1 MSAYRLPKGGLI
13 KRDRPLTFTF
23 DGKAMSG
30 FEGDTLASALLAN
43 DQVLVGRS
51 FKYHRPRGIVTAGS
65 SEPNALVSLGR
76 GARTEPNTR
85 ATVTELYDG
94 LSARSQNRWP
104 SLRYDI
110 GAINSL
116 LSPFLGAGFY
126 YKTFMWPKNFWE
138 KVYEPLIRK
147 AAGLGKAAMLPDPDR
162 YEKTWAHCDLLV
174 VGAGP
179 AGLMAALTAAR
190 AGLRVIVADESFA
203 PGGSLLNET
212 TFVDGLSGAAFA
224 AKCLDELAGFAHV
237 TLLSRT
243 TVFGW
248 YDDNVF
254 GAVEQVQKH
263 VAVPSPERPVERLWR
278 IIAKRAIL
286 ATGAEERPLVF
297 GGNDRPGVM
306 TAGAVRTYLNR
317 YGVAAGR
324 SVAVFANGGAGYR
337 TAADLV
343 AAGVEVAAI
352 IDPRQDAQ
360 EQAPDG
366 VRLLRGAHVV
376 ATQGGSRLSSVIVER
391 MGHQQEIACD
401 ALAMSGGFS
410 PIVHLACQRGAKPV
424 WSEAAQAFLAPD
436 VGPGLQIVGAAAGL
450 SSLADCLAD
459 GVAKAAQ
466 MVESLGFKVA
476 LAPASVVEG
485 DYDASYAPLWY
496 VTGSVGK
503 AFVDFQN
510 DVHIGDISQ
519 AEREAMGFVEHA
531 KRYTTAGM
539 ATDQGKLGH
548 VNAVG
553 IIAGMRGISPASVGT
568 TTFRPFYTPVSMGA
582 MAGSS
587 RAEQS
592 RPTRLSPLHGWARKN
607 GAEFMDAGLWKRSA
621 WFVRSGETGWRDSV
635 DREVLTVRSHAGLC
649 DVSTL
654 GKIEVFGKDAAEF
667 LNRIYCNTVLKLPI
681 GKARYGL
688 MLREDGMVLD
698 DGTLSH
704 LAENHYLISTT
715 TAYAD
720 EVMSHLEFAAQVLW
734 SHLDVQFV
742 SVSDHWAQ
750 MALAGP
756 KSRQILEHLV
766 EDDISNA
773 AFPYLSARHVTLK
786 GGMTARLFRI
796 SFSGEL
802 AYELAVP
809 AGYGEAVAD
818 VLMELG
824 APHGICAY
832 GVEAMN
838 VMRIEKG
845 FVTHSEI
852 DGTTTP
858 DDLGLGRMFAGT
870 KADFIGKRMS
880 SRFGLT
886 AADRYQLVGL
896 VPVDADEAFPA
907 GAHLLKE
914 DARPSLLNDQGHVT
928 SVCHSP
934 VLDHCIALALLKS
947 GRERIGEK
955 IMVWDG
961 LRGTEV
967 LATVSHPVFVDPAGE
982 KLHG

>member
-1 MSAYRLPKGGLI
+1 MSAYRLPQGGLI
-13 KRDRPLTFTF
+13 KRDRPLKFSF
-23 DGKAMSG
+23 DGKVLSG

-43 DQVLVGRS
+43 DQLLVGRS
-51 FKYHRPRGIVTAGS
+51 FKYHRPRGLVTAGS
-65 SEPNALVSLGR
+65 SEPNALVSLGT
-76 GARTEPNTR
+76 GARIEPNTR
-85 ATVTELYDG
+85 ATMAELFDG
-94 LSARSQNRWP
+94 LTARSQNRWP

-110 GAINSL
+110 GAVNSL
-116 LSPFLGAGFY
+116 LSPVLGAGFY
-126 YKTFMWPKNFWE
+126 YKTFMWPKSFWE
-138 KVYEPLIRK
+138 KLYEPLIRK
-147 AAGLGKAAMLPDPDR
+147 AAGLGKAAMQADPDR
-162 YEKTWAHCDLLV
+162 YEKIWHHCDLLV

-179 AGLMAALTAAR
+179 TGLVAALTAAR
-190 AGLRVIVADESFA
+190 VGLRVVLADESFA
-203 PGGSLLNET
+203 LGGSLLNET
-212 TFVDGLSGAAFA
+212 THVDGVSGAEFA
-224 AKCLDELAGFAHV
+224 QTCVDELAGFANV
-237 TLLSRT
+237 TLLPRT

-263 VAVPSPERPVERLWR
+263 VAAPAPARPVERMWR
-278 IIAKRAIL
+278 IVAKHALL

-324 SVAVFANGGAGYR
+324 SVAIFANGGAGYR

-352 IDPRQDAQ
+352 IDPRLD
-360 EQAPDG
+360 APDQPPAG
-366 VRLLRGAHVV
+366 VRLMRGAQVV
-376 ATQGGSRLSSVIVER
+376 ATQGGTRLSSVIVER

-436 VGPGLQIVGAAAGL
+436 VGPQLSVAGSAAGL
-450 SSLADCLAD
+450 SSLSECLGD
-459 GVAKAAQ
+459 GAAKAARIA
-466 MVESLGFKVA
+466 ESLGFKTAMPV
-476 LAPASVVEG
+476 PPVVEG
-485 DYDASYAPLWY
+485 DYNADFAPLWY
-496 VTGSVGK
+496 VTGSIGK

-510 DVHIGDISQ
+510 DVHVADLSL

-539 ATDQGKLGH
+539 ATDQGKLGN
-548 VNAVG
+548 VNKVG

-582 MAGSS
+582 LAGTS

-592 RPTRLSPLHGWARKN
+592 RPTRISPLHGWARKN
-607 GAEFMDAGLWKRSA
+607 GAEFVASGLWNRSA
-621 WFVRSGETGWRDSV
+621 WFPRSGETGWRESV
-635 DREVLTVRSHAGLC
+635 AREVLTVRNHAGLC

-667 LNRIYCNTVLKLPI
+667 LNRIYCNAVLKLPV

-688 MLREDGMVLD
+688 MLREDGMLLD
-698 DGTLSH
+698 DGTLSR
-704 LAENHYLISTT
+704 LAEHHYLISTT
-715 TAYAD
+715 TAYAA
-720 EVMSHLEFAAQVLW
+720 EVMSHLEFAAQILW
-734 SHLDVQFV
+734 PELEVQLV
-742 SVSDHWAQ
+742 SVSDQWAQ

-756 KSRQILEHLV
+756 KSRQILEQLV
-766 EDDISNA
+766 EDDLSDA
-773 AFPYLSARHVTLK
+773 AFPYLAARTVTLK
-786 GGMTARLFRI
+786 GGLTARLFRI

-809 AGYGEAVAD
+809 ASFGEAVAD
-818 VLMELG
+818 ALMELG
-824 APHGICAY
+824 SQHGICAY

-845 FVTHSEI
+845 FITHSEM

-858 DDLGLGRMFAGT
+858 DDLGLGRMFVGT

-896 VPVDADEAFPA
+896 VAIDADEAFSA

-914 DARPSLLNDQGHVT
+914 GARPSLLNDQGHVT

-934 VLDHCIALALLKS
+934 VLDRCIGLALLKS

-955 IMVWDG
+955 ILVWDG
-961 LRGTEV
+961 LRSKEV
-967 LATVSHPVFVDPAGE
+967 LATVSAPVFVDPTGE
-982 KLHG
+982 KLHL

>member
-1 MSAYRLPKGGLI
+1 MSAYRLPQGGLI
-13 KRDRPLTFTF
+13 KRDRPLKFSF
-23 DGKAMSG
+23 DGKVFSG

-43 DQVLVGRS
+43 DQLLMGRS
-51 FKYHRPRGIVTAGS
+51 FKYHRPRGLVTAGS
-65 SEPNALVSLGR
+65 SEPNALVSLGT
-76 GARTEPNTR
+76 GARCEPNTR
-85 ATVTELYDG
+85 ATMAELFEG
-94 LSARSQNRWP
+94 LTARSQNRWP

-110 GAINSL
+110 GAVNSL
-116 LSPFLGAGFY
+116 LSPVLGAGFY
-126 YKTFMWPKNFWE
+126 YKTFMWPKSFWE
-138 KVYEPLIRK
+138 KLYEPLIRK
-147 AAGLGKAAMLPDPDR
+147 AAGLGKAAMQADPDR
-162 YEKTWAHCDLLV
+162 YEKIWHHCDLLV

-179 AGLMAALTAAR
+179 TGLMAALTAAR
-190 AGLRVIVADESFA
+190 AGLRVVLTDESFA
-203 PGGSLLNET
+203 LGGSLLNET
-212 TFVDGLSGAAFA
+212 THVDGVSGAAFA
-224 AKCLDELAGFAHV
+224 QTCVEELAGFANV
-237 TLLSRT
+237 TLLPRT

-263 VAVPSPERPVERLWR
+263 VAAPAPERPVERLWR
-278 IIAKRAIL
+278 IVAKHALL

-306 TAGAVRTYLNR
+306 TASAVRTYLNR

-324 SVAVFANGGAGYR
+324 SVAIFANGGAGYR
-337 TAADLV
+337 TAADLL
-343 AAGVEVAAI
+343 AAGVDVAAI
-352 IDPRQDAQ
+352 IDPRLD
-360 EQAPDG
+360 APDQPPAG
-366 VRLLRGAHVV
+366 VRLMRGAQVV
-376 ATQGGSRLSSVIVER
+376 ATQGGTRLSSVIVER

-436 VGPGLQIVGAAAGL
+436 VGPQLTVAGSAAGL
-450 SSLADCLAD
+450 SSLSECLGD
-459 GVAKAAQ
+459 GAAKAARIA
-466 MVESLGFKVA
+466 ESLGFKTAMPV
-476 LAPASVVEG
+476 PPVVEG
-485 DYDASYAPLWY
+485 DYNADFAPLWY
-496 VTGSVGK
+496 VTGSIGK

-510 DVHIGDISQ
+510 DVHVADLSL

-539 ATDQGKLGH
+539 ATDQGKLGN
-548 VNAVG
+548 VNKVG

-582 MAGSS
+582 LAGTS

-592 RPTRLSPLHGWARKN
+592 RPTRISPLHGWARKN
-607 GAEFMDAGLWKRSA
+607 GAEFVASGLWYRSA
-621 WFVRSGETGWRDSV
+621 WFPRSGETGWRESV
-635 DREVLTVRSHAGLC
+635 AREVLTVRSHAGLC

-667 LNRIYCNTVLKLPI
+667 LNRIYCNAVLKLPI

-688 MLREDGMVLD
+688 MLREDGMLLD
-698 DGTLSH
+698 DGTLSR
-704 LAENHYLISTT
+704 LAEHHYLISTT
-715 TAYAD
+715 TAYAA

-734 SHLDVQFV
+734 PELEVQLV
-742 SVSDHWAQ
+742 SVSDQWAQ

-756 KSRQILEHLV
+756 KSRQILEQLV
-766 EDDISNA
+766 EDDLSNA
-773 AFPYLSARHVTLK
+773 AFPYLAARTVTLK
-786 GGMTARLFRI
+786 GGLAARLFRI

-809 AGYGEAVAD
+809 ASFGEAVAD
-818 VLMELG
+818 ALMELG
-824 APHGICAY
+824 SQHGICAY

-845 FVTHSEI
+845 FVTHSEM

-896 VPVDADEAFPA
+896 VAADADEAFSA

-914 DARPSLLNDQGHVT
+914 GARPSLLNDQGHVT

-934 VLDHCIALALLKS
+934 VLDRCIGLALLKS

-955 IMVWDG
+955 ILVWDG
-961 LRGTEV
+961 LRSKEV
-967 LATVSHPVFVDPAGE
+967 LATVSAPMFVDPAGD
-982 KLHG
+982 KLHL

>member
-1 MSAYRLPKGGLI
+1 LSSYRLPQDGLI
-13 KRDRPLTFTF
+13 KRDRPLKFSF
-23 DGKAMSG
+23 DGEAMGG

-65 SEPNALVSLGR
+65 SEPNALVSLGT
-76 GARTEPNTR
+76 GARTAPNTR
-85 ATVTELYDG
+85 ATVAELFDG
-94 LSARSQNRWP
+94 MSARSQNRWP

-110 GAINSL
+110 GAVNSL
-116 LSPFLGAGFY
+116 LSPVLGAGFY
-126 YKTFMWPKNFWE
+126 YKTFMWPKGFWE

-147 AAGLGKAAMLPDPDR
+147 AAGLGKAVMQPDPDR

-179 AGLMAALTAAR
+179 TGLMAALTAAK
-190 AGLRVIVADESFA
+190 AGLRVVLADESFA
-203 PGGSLLNET
+203 LGGSLLAET
-212 TFVDGLSGAAFA
+212 THVDSLSGAAFA
-224 AKCLDELAGFAHV
+224 AKCVEELAGSANV
-237 TLLSRT
+237 TLLPRT

-263 VAVPSPERPVERLWR
+263 VAVPSPDRPVERLWR

-317 YGVAAGR
+317 FGVAAGR
-324 SVAVFANGGAGYR
+324 SVAIFANGGAGYR

-352 IDPRQDAQ
+352 IDPRLEAQD
-360 EQAPDG
+360 QAPDG
-366 VRLLRGAHVV
+366 VRLLRGAQVV
-376 ATQGGSRLSSVIVER
+376 ATQGGTRLSSVIVER

-424 WSEAAQAFLAPD
+424 WSDAAQAFLAPD
-436 VGPGLQIVGAAAGL
+436 VGPGLAVAGSAAGL
-450 SSLADCLAD
+450 SGLAECLRD
-459 GVAKAAQ
+459 GAAKAHDI
-466 MVESLGFKVA
+466 VESLGFK
-476 LAPASVVEG
+476 PAITEPPAVEG
-485 DYDASYAPLWY
+485 DYDASFAPLWY
-496 VTGSVGK
+496 VTGSIGK
-503 AFVDFQN
+503 AFIDFQN
-510 DVHIGDISQ
+510 DVHIGDVSQ
-519 AEREAMGFVEHA
+519 AEREAMGFVEHS

-539 ATDQGKLGH
+539 ATDQGKLGN

-582 MAGSS
+582 MAGTS

-607 GAEFMDAGLWKRSA
+607 GAEFVAAGLWQRSA
-621 WFVRSGETGWRDSV
+621 WFSRNGETGWRESV
-635 DREVLTVRSHAGLC
+635 DREVLTVRSHVGLC

-654 GKIEVFGKDAAEF
+654 GKIELFGKDVAEF
-667 LNRIYCNTVLKLPI
+667 LNRIYCNNVLKLPI

-688 MLREDGMVLD
+688 MLREDGMVMD
-698 DGTLSH
+698 DGTLSR

-715 TAYAD
+715 TASAT

-734 SHLDVQFV
+734 PQLDVQFV
-742 SVSDHWAQ
+742 SVSDQWAQ

-756 KSRQILEHLV
+756 KARLILEHLV

-773 AFPYLSARHVTLK
+773 AFPYLSAREVTLK

-824 APHGICAY
+824 TPHGICAY

-838 VMRIEKG
+838 VLRVEKG
-845 FVTHSEI
+845 FITHNEI

-858 DDLGLGRMFAGT
+858 DDLGLGRMFTDT
-870 KADFIGKRMS
+870 KSDFIGKRMS

-896 VPVDADEAFPA
+896 VPVDPDEDFSA

-934 VLDHCIALALLKS
+934 VLDHCIGLALLKS
-947 GRERIGEK
+947 GRERMGEK

-961 LRGTEV
+961 LRGKEV
-967 LATVSHPVFVDPAGE
+967 LTIVSHPVFVDPAGK
-982 KLHG
+982 KLQV